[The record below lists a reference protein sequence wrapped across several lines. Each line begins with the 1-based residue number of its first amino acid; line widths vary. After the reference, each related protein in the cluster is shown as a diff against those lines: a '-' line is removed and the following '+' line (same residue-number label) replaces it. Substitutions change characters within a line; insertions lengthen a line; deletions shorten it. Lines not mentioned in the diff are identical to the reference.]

1 MYDKVVIRRANK
13 EDASNM
19 VEYLKEIG
27 GESDFLTFGKNEL
40 NVSVS
45 DEGNFIDTLNKSKN
59 SLPLVA
65 EVNGKIVGN
74 LNFSAGRNSKV
85 RHVGEFGVSVLK
97 DYWGNKIGNK
107 LIEYLIKWSKDTGII
122 RKINLMV
129 REDNTRAIRLYKKIG
144 FVEEGILKREFL
156 SEGKFYSGI
165 SMGFYVN

>member
-1 MYDKVVIRRANK
+1 MNDKVVIRKGNK
-13 EDASNM
+13 EDASKM

-40 NVSVS
+40 NVNVS
-45 DEGNFIDTLNKSKN
+45 DEENFIDNSNKNEN
-59 SLPLVA
+59 SLFLVA

-74 LNFSAGRNSKV
+74 LNFSAGKNSKV

-97 DYWGNKIGNK
+97 AYWGNKIGNE
-107 LIEYLIKWSKDTGII
+107 LIEYLIKWSKHTGII
-122 RKINLMV
+122 KKINLMV
-129 REDNTRAIRLYKKIG
+129 REDNVRAIKLYKKIG